1 VASAKAS
8 VSFRRRREGGEYG
21 LELNERLVKKVDKL
35 LRTFQG
41 PKPTRT
47 AYLEWLLDREI
58 ADLEVLARPPKPEA
72 TE

>member
-1 VASAKAS
+1 
-8 VSFRRRREGGEYG
+8 

-35 LRTFQG
+35 LRSFEG

-58 ADLEVLARPPKPEA
+58 ARLPKPEA